1 MFTRPSFSIVQPGLR
16 MVRHLA
22 LVGALVILS
31 SSAAGAVVV
40 ERESRPVPATPK
52 PTIVLVHGAWADS
65 SSWGAV
71 AKRLQ
76 ADGYPVRVPPVTL
89 RSLGDDARNL
99 ALFVSTITGPVVL
112 VGHSYGG
119 GVITNMPVDPDVK
132 ALVFVNGFAPAEGEA
147 LVTLSGPDSALAV
160 ADPTLVFDFV
170 PYTGGPVGDVE
181 LYLKQSIF
189 RTAFANDLATD
200 QADLLWATQRP
211 VSGSAGTE
219 ASGAPAWLSVP
230 SWYALGTRDL
240 VIPPSVQ
247 QAMAKRAHSTIVTV
261 RAGHLSPVSR
271 PGAVTEVIET
281 AASSTVG

>member
-1 MFTRPSFSIVQPGLR
+1 MLTRTSSHLGQPGFRVARL
-16 MVRHLA
+16 MA
-22 LVGALVILS
+22 LLGTLVILS
-31 SSAAGAVVV
+31 ASASGAAVT
-40 ERESRPVPATPK
+40 EQGSRPIPAPPK
-52 PTIVLVHGAWADS
+52 PTIVLVHGAWADN
-65 SSWGAV
+65 SSWSAI

-147 LVTLSGPDSALAV
+147 LVALSGPDSALSV
-160 ADPTLVFDFV
+160 TDPTSVFDFV
-170 PYTGGPVGDVE
+170 PYTGGPAGDVE

-189 RTAFANDLATD
+189 RTAFANDLSSD
-200 QADLLWATQRP
+200 QADVLWATQRP
-211 VSGSAGTE
+211 VSGSAGNE
-219 ASGAPAWLSVP
+219 ASGAPAWSSVP

-240 VIPPSVQ
+240 VIPPSAQ
-247 QAMAKRAHSTIVTV
+247 QAMAERAHSTIVKV
-261 RAGHLSPVSR
+261 RAGHLSPISR
-271 PGAVTEVIET
+271 PGAVTDVIEM
-281 AASSTVG
+281 AASSPTG